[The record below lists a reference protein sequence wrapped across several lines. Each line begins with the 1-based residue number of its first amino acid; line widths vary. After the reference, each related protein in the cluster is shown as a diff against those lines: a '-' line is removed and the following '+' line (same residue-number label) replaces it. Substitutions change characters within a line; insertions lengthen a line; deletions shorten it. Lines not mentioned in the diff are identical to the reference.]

1 MGIRKPYLYEV
12 GEIVNDT
19 LRIVEQ
25 IRMKKG
31 KYTQKGYIVQSTVYL
46 NSTPYEV
53 RESHLKE
60 GVGCA
65 YASGQR
71 ICEGNSLWDKEHIRP
86 YIIDIEQSKIIGAQ
100 SGKKINFK
108 CSNDN
113 CGNIKKMVVQN
124 LVNQG
129 FACQNCSTGLPYP
142 ERMFTAYLTIKNIPF
157 ETQVKFD
164 NTQRKIDYRI
174 RLNNTIVLVE
184 THGAQHYYKE
194 DSGFYK
200 VKSIQESDGIK
211 RKYAEDNN
219 INYIEL
225 DCSNSDFNFIK
236 HSINENEY
244 LPNIEKSDEESI
256 IKLIEMS
263 SKYDVNEIIKLYTKD
278 KLSTIKIAKI
288 YNVNYSTIGDILKR
302 NNIKLREPGAPK
314 RAVKCVE
321 LNKVFD
327 SSIIAMRET
336 GAQKSNIIACCNGRK
351 KSAGGYHW
359 EYAFEE

>member
-1 MGIRKPYLYEV
+1 MGKEYLYQV
-12 GEIVNDT
+12 GEVVNET

-25 IRMKKG
+25 IRVKRG
-31 KYTQKGYIVQSTVYL
+31 KYNEKGYIVESLIHPNAPTY
-46 NSTPYEV
+46 NI
-53 RESHLKE
+53 REGNLKK
-60 GVGCA
+60 GTGCA
-65 YASGQR
+65 YTSGQR
-71 ICEGNSLWDKEHIRP
+71 TYEGNSLWDKEHIRP

-174 RLNNTIVLVE
+174 TLNDTIVLVE

-194 DSGFYK
+194 DSSFYK
-200 VKSIQESDGIK
+200 VKSIQESDDIK
-211 RKYAEDNN
+211 RRYAENNN

-225 DCSNSDFNFIK
+225 DCRKSDFNFIK
-236 HSINENEY
+236 KSINENKY
-244 LPNIEKSDEESI
+244 LPNIEKSDEENI
-256 IKLIEMS
+256 IKLIEVS
-263 SKYDVNEIIKLYTKD
+263 SKYDVDKIVELYTKD

-288 YNVNYSTIGDILKR
+288 YNVNYSTIRDILKR
-302 NNIKLREPGAPK
+302 NNIKLRDPGSPK

-321 LNKVFD
+321 LDKVFD

-336 GAQKSNIIACCNGRK
+336 GAHKSNIVACCNGRK